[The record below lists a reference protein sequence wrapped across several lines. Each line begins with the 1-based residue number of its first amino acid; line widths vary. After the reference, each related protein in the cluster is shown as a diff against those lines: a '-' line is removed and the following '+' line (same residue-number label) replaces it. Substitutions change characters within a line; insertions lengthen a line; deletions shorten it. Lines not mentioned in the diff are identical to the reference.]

1 MIYNIFSIQLK
12 MEKNIKSLP
21 LDICNIILDYINID
35 YIFDVDSVYLY
46 LQCQIFMNKDDS
58 LNINTSLW
66 YGVQHPTKFS
76 HHKVLHTCFG
86 RPYSIRLER
95 SFRNIS
101 KIMCKNLKKFKL
113 KDDIIDSM
121 YGDIYFAGTYGP
133 LRNNIIGRHS
143 NCYFNKL
150 SHCFFTNE
158 INSNELLNYFKQ
170 IHILS
175 EDEIEITPFML
186 NYCICNLQEIINI
199 TMIKSIEQYKTTTKN
214 IVNGPFTNL
223 NYSNKFFYKLSK
235 PKKNNK
241 KVIKKNIIK
250 IINNLKY

>member
-1 MIYNIFSIQLK
+1 
-12 MEKNIKSLP
+12 MEYRIKSLP

-35 YIFDVDSVYLY
+35 YIFDVDSVYFY
-46 LQCQIFMNKDDS
+46 LKCQIFMTEDES

-76 HHKVLHTCFG
+76 HHKVLHTCFK

-150 SHCFFTNE
+150 SHCFFTNQ
-158 INSNELLNYFKQ
+158 INSNELLNYFKE

-175 EDEIEITPFML
+175 EDETNITPFML
-186 NYCICNLQEIINI
+186 NYCICNLQEMINI
-199 TMIKSIEQYKTTTKN
+199 SMIESIEKYKTTTKN
-214 IVNGPFTNL
+214 IVKGPYVDLKNFD
-223 NYSNKFFYKLSK
+223 KFFYKLSK
-235 PKKNNK
+235 PRSDNKIIIEKNMMK
-241 KVIKKNIIK
+241 K
-250 IINNLKY
+250 IINNNLKCQIE